1 MGQGTLCIGLF
12 LSLPFGVKG
21 YTYGAKDVLRLFEF
35 KNFGDFQCRLLNTSS
50 GMYLGS
56 GKGQDQGANE

>member
-1 MGQGTLCIGLF
+1 LF